1 MLNAPRHQFGPA
13 GMRVHRFIVVGLA
26 ALVLSGCAGMPR
38 KKTGVVPPPPA
49 LRTTIA
55 EVRAP
60 VVPVATVVAQPVVV
74 PAAVMAPAPNYVLD
88 SGDRLRILV
97 FGQEGLSNTYAV
109 DADG

>member
-1 MLNAPRHQFGPA
+1 MLNAPGHQFGPA
-13 GMRVHRFIVVGLA
+13 RMRVHSFIVVGLA

-38 KKTGVVPPPPA
+38 KKTGVLPPPPA

-60 VVPVATVVAQPVVV
+60 VVPAAVVAQPVVV
-74 PAAVMAPAPNYVLD
+74 PAAVMAPAPIPNYVLD

-97 FGQEGLSNTYAV
+97 FGQEGLSNT
-109 DADG
+109 

>member
-1 MLNAPRHQFGPA
+1 MLNAPGHQFGTA
-13 GMRVHRFIVVGLA
+13 GMRVHRFIVIGLA

-60 VVPVATVVAQPVVV
+60 VVPVVAQPVLL
-74 PAAVMAPAPNYVLD
+74 PAAVMAPAPIPNYVLD

-97 FGQEGLSNTYAV
+97 FGQDGLSNTYAV
-109 DADG
+109 DAD